1 MKLEEFRI
9 KHSELIEHYQH
20 IEFNLEGIFS
30 ALQEDKPFL
39 TGMEEVEKDNISRLL
54 IRIRKI
60 QEETNKYVLTEADFE
75 KIKGITECRNYWCHK
90 CYIDMCFDYISG
102 DPKKERDIKKLNK
115 DFVEAL
121 QLRDYLFE
129 KKDKLLDTS
138 KNYRPRLFQN

>member
-1 MKLEEFRI
+1 MKLEEFRR

-20 IEFNLEGIFS
+20 IEYNLEGIFS
-30 ALQEDKPFL
+30 ALQEDKSFL

-60 QEETNKYVLTEADFE
+60 QEETNKIVLSEADFE
-75 KIKGITECRNYWCHK
+75 KIKEISECRNYWCHN
-90 CYIDMCFDYISG
+90 CYIEMCFDSRSG

-115 DFVEAL
+115 DLVEAF
-121 QLRDYLFE
+121 QLRYYLFE

-138 KNYRPRLFQN
+138 KNFRTWLFRN